1 MPNSPMHWCTC
12 RINLSGQ
19 NLHIIVIGPHAPVTW
34 PEVQVLSLLHGED
47 NLYDI
52 KPCAISDVNPADEK
66 RRLWAKYGDK
76 VERVF
81 PGRVFR
87 MELQMPGEGL
97 DHRRVDGDGIAIADM
112 RDASAGPEYG
122 PDPYPGGEAGPGPAV
137 FKPGR
142 PRPSQPMPSPGPS
155 PPSPSSSSLQRQ

>member
-52 KPCAISDVNPADEK
+52 KPCAVSDVNPADEK

-112 RDASAGPEYG
+112 RDAGPGPEYG
-122 PDPYPGGEAGPGPAV
+122 PDPYQGGEAGPGPAV

-155 PPSPSSSSLQRQ
+155 PPSPSSSSLQR

>member
-19 NLHIIVIGPHAPVTW
+19 NLHIIVIGAHSPVTW

-66 RRLWAKYGDK
+66 RRLWAKYGNI

-87 MELQMPGEGL
+87 MELQMPGEGFE
-97 DHRRVDGDGIAIADM
+97 HRKVDGDGVAIADM
-112 RDASAGPEYG
+112 RDVDPEYG
-122 PDPYPGGEAGPGPAV
+122 PDTAGGPAV

-142 PRPSQPMPSPGPS
+142 PRPSPPPGI
-155 PPSPSSSSLQRQ
+155 SPSSPSPASLQRQ